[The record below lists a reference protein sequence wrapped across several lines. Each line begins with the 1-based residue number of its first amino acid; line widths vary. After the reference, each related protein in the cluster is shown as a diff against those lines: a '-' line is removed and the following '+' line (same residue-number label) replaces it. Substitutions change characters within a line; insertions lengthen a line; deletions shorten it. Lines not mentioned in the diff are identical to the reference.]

1 MRERENKWKG
11 GKKKRNESKN
21 NSLLDYLKLNKNK
34 IYFTD
39 TIKMILKLSINLT
52 FRFHRRP
59 IGW

>member
-1 MRERENKWKG
+1 MERTKQKSEPKL
-11 GKKKRNESKN
+11 KN

-39 TIKMILKLSINLT
+39 TIKMILKPSINLT